1 MTPSQVFFQE
11 NNNEKCKN
19 TTAWLSKHECYKAH
33 NGHNIKLWKF
43 ICRHLRVSAADTV
56 CLKEIE

>member
-1 MTPSQVFFQE
+1 MTPSQEFFQE

-33 NGHNIKLWKF
+33 NGHNIKLRIW
-43 ICRHLRVSAADTV
+43 
-56 CLKEIE
+56 